1 MPTLPAG
8 LVAAALILY
17 FHFVSIRLPLNNIS
31 NFLYKLGM
39 GKFKSWIQGSSAGSS
54 RPATTEEKKL
64 NRRSFSGITQLKPKR
79 EIENHLGTEEQ
90 NIGSKVATE
99 TKLETLVDSR
109 LIHLAKIISTES
121 NKLDS
126 YCKSQGLAP
135 PSFDADAPQ
144 DFPKLPDDIQKSRR
158 EIIFAA
164 NELSSL
170 VRGPRESVRWGVWGI
185 INHYGI
191 AALVPATGTIS
202 FAELQSKTSLDAI
215 NLARIMRHA
224 MTNHIFCEP
233 TPGTIAHTALS
244 RCLADDDALQNWI
257 GFNSEDIF
265 PASANVLKSLQ
276 AYPEAT
282 SLTTTGFNFAF
293 DTVNKEPM
301 FVTFGK
307 NPKAAKRMGAA
318 MASLTGGEGYEV
330 HHFVDNYDLADI
342 DQNNGTFVD
351 IGGSHGFVCVDL
363 AKKWKNI
370 KFIVQDLPKT
380 VESAPSP
387 ISEDDAVA
395 SRITLQA
402 HDFFKEQPV
411 KGADVYF
418 FRWIIHNYS
427 TPYAT
432 SILKRLIPSLKP
444 GARIVINDHCFR
456 QPGAENPWDEKL
468 MRGMDM
474 IMLTLLNAQERDEA
488 EFKALFAAADPRF
501 KFQGVTRA
509 QGCRMSVVE
518 AVWDPEQN
526 STPSKVREL
535 EL

>member
-1 MPTLPAG
+1 
-8 LVAAALILY
+8 
-17 FHFVSIRLPLNNIS
+17 
-31 NFLYKLGM
+31 M

-54 RPATTEEKKL
+54 RSATTEEKKL
-64 NRRSFSGITQLKPKR
+64 NRRSFSGIAQLKSRR
-79 EIENHLGTEEQ
+79 EPESHVDTKEQDIQSKASTEMRP
-90 NIGSKVATE
+90 NGSA
-99 TKLETLVDSR
+99 DSR
-109 LIHLAKIISTES
+109 IINLAKIISAES
-121 NKLDS
+121 DKLDS
-126 YCKSQGLAP
+126 YCKSQGIAS
-135 PSFDADAPQ
+135 PSFDAEAPS
-144 DFPKLPDDIQKSRR
+144 DFPKLPDDIQKSRQ

-164 NELSSL
+164 SELSAL
-170 VRGPRESVRWGVWGI
+170 VRGPRESVRWGVWGFLDSLTLQI

-191 AALVPATGTIS
+191 AALVPFSDSIS
-202 FAELQSKTSLDAI
+202 FTELQSKTSLDAI

-233 TPGTIAHTALS
+233 SPGIIAHTALS
-244 RCLADDDALQNWI
+244 RCLAEDAALQDWI

-307 NPKAAKRMGAA
+307 NMKYAKRMGGA

-330 HHFVDNYDLADI
+330 NYFVDNYDLSEI
-342 DQNNGTFVD
+342 DKNKGTFVD

-363 AKKWKNI
+363 AKKWKNM

-387 ISEDDAVA
+387 ISEDDSIA
-395 SRITLQA
+395 SRISLQA
-402 HDFFKEQPV
+402 HDFFQEQPV

-432 SILKRLIPSLKP
+432 SILKNLVPSLKP
-444 GARIVINDHCFR
+444 GARIVINDHCLR
-456 QPGAENPWDEKL
+456 QPGAENPWDDKL

-474 IMLTLLNAQERDEA
+474 IMLIVLNAQERDEN
-488 EFKALFAAADPRF
+488 EFKALFAAADPGF
-501 KFQGVTRA
+501 KFQGVTRVD
-509 QGCRMSVVE
+509 GCRMSVVE
-518 AVWDPEQN
+518 AVWEPEQEPVA
-526 STPSKVREL
+526 SD
-535 EL
+535 

>member
-1 MPTLPAG
+1 
-8 LVAAALILY
+8 
-17 FHFVSIRLPLNNIS
+17 
-31 NFLYKLGM
+31 M
-39 GKFKSWIQGSSAGSS
+39 GKFKSWIQGSSAGPS
-54 RPATTEEKKL
+54 RSAATEEKKL
-64 NRRSFSGITQLKPKR
+64 NRRSFSGIAQLKSKR
-79 EIENHLGTEEQ
+79 ETESRVGAKEQ
-90 NIGSKVATE
+90 D
-99 TKLETLVDSR
+99 LESRVSTQMKPDMSADSR
-109 LIHLAKIISTES
+109 MISLAKIISAES
-121 NKLDS
+121 NKLES
-126 YCKSQGLAP
+126 YCRSHGIP
-135 PSFDADAPQ
+135 TPSFDADAPK
-144 DFPKLPDDIQKSRR
+144 DFPKLPDDIQKSRH

-164 NELSSL
+164 SELSGL
-170 VRGPRESVRWGVWGI
+170 VRGPRESVRWGVWGFLDSLTLQI

-191 AALVPATGTIS
+191 ATLVPTSGTIS

-215 NLARIMRHA
+215 NLARVLRHA
-224 MTNHIFCEP
+224 MTSHIFCEP
-233 TPGTIAHTALS
+233 KPGAIAHTALS
-244 RCLADDDALQNWI
+244 RCLAEDDALQNWI

-265 PASANVLKSLQ
+265 PAAANVVKSLE
-276 AYPEAT
+276 AHPEAT

-293 DTVNKEPM
+293 NTVGMEPM

-330 HHFVDNYDLADI
+330 RYFVDNYDLSDV
-342 DQNNGTFVD
+342 DKNSGTLVD

-363 AKKWKNI
+363 AKKWKNM

-387 ISEDDAVA
+387 ISEDDSVA

-402 HDFFKEQPV
+402 HDFFKEQPI

-432 SILKRLIPSLKP
+432 GILKNLVPSLKP
-444 GARIVINDHCFR
+444 GARIVINDHCLR
-456 QPGAENPWDEKL
+456 QPGMENPWDEKL

-474 IMLTLLNAQERDEA
+474 IMLTLLNAQERDEN

-501 KFQGVTRA
+501 KFQGVTRV
-509 QGCRMSVVE
+509 QGCRMSVIE
-518 AVWDPEQN
+518 ALWDPEQDPAPW
-526 STPSKVREL
+526 SHLSGDEKDESY
-535 EL
+535 

>member
-1 MPTLPAG
+1 M
-8 LVAAALILY
+8 
-17 FHFVSIRLPLNNIS
+17 
-31 NFLYKLGM
+31 
-39 GKFKSWIQGSSAGSS
+39 
-54 RPATTEEKKL
+54 
-64 NRRSFSGITQLKPKR
+64 
-79 EIENHLGTEEQ
+79 
-90 NIGSKVATE
+90 
-99 TKLETLVDSR
+99 
-109 LIHLAKIISTES
+109 IHLAKIISAES
-121 NKLDS
+121 DKLES
-126 YCKSQGLAP
+126 YCKTQGIES
-135 PSFDADAPQ
+135 PSFDADAPR
-144 DFPKLPDDIQKSRR
+144 DFPKLPDNIQKSRQ

-164 NELSSL
+164 SELSSL
-170 VRGPRESVRWGVWGI
+170 VRGPRESVRWGVWGFLDSLTLQI

-191 AALVPATGTIS
+191 AALVPTSGTIS
-202 FAELQSKTSLDAI
+202 FTELESKTSLDAI

-244 RCLADDDALQNWI
+244 RCLAEDAALQDWI

-276 AYPEAT
+276 EYPEAT
-282 SLTTTGFNFAF
+282 SLTTTGFNYAF
-293 DTVNKEPM
+293 NTVNKEPM

-307 NPKAAKRMGAA
+307 NPKFAKRMGAA
-318 MASLTGGEGYEV
+318 MASLTGGEGYEIK
-330 HHFVDNYDLADI
+330 HFVDNYDLSDI
-342 DQNNGTFVD
+342 DKRNGTFVD

-363 AKKWKNI
+363 AKKWKNT

-387 ISEDDAVA
+387 ISDDDSVA

-411 KGADVYF
+411 QEADVYF

-427 TPYAT
+427 TPYAI
-432 SILKRLIPSLKP
+432 SILKNLIPSLKP
-444 GARIVINDHCFR
+444 GARIVINDHCLR
-456 QPGAENPWDEKL
+456 KPGMENPWDEKL

-474 IMLTLLNAQERDEA
+474 IMLTLLNAQEREEN

-501 KFQGVTRA
+501 RFRGVMRA

-518 AVWDPEQN
+518 AVWDPEQDLA
-526 STPSKVREL
+526 PSDGL
-535 EL
+535 SN